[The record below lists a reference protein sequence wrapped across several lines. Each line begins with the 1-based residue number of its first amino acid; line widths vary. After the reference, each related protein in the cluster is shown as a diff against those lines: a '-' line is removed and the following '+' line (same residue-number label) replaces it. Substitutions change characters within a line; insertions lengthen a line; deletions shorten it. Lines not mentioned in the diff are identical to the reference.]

1 MEAFSGRRPLIMK
14 ILFIAGRE
22 PAYVRNAMMLKCLE
36 KNRIE
41 LIDCTD
47 SSKTYP
53 VRFLKVLLKLLT
65 HKNEHFDCVF
75 VGFLGQP
82 LVPIIRMLT
91 SKPVIF
97 DAFLST
103 YDTMCFDRKR
113 FKPDSLAGRFFF
125 WLDRYSCVQADSI
138 LLDTDAHIDYFT
150 KTFDLPRDKFQR
162 LFVGADESL
171 FYPRDVKREDHT
183 FRVFYYSSFLPL
195 HGNEYIVQAAARLR
209 DQKEIEFVVVGK
221 GMEHTRIRNL
231 AQGLGADN
239 IRFIDWLPYRQLPL
253 EIAQADICLGGHFSD
268 SDKARRVIAGK
279 TFQFLAMKKPVIVG
293 DCPGNREL
301 LTDRE
306 EALFV
311 TMADAGALTNAILEL
326 RNNATLREHIAEE
339 GYKTFMENCSTGAIA
354 EKLARIMRHDMEQ
367 W

>member
-1 MEAFSGRRPLIMK
+1 MK

-22 PAYVRNAMMLKCLE
+22 PAYVRNAMMLKCME
-36 KNRIE
+36 KNGFE

-47 SSKTYP
+47 SSATYP
-53 VRFLKVLLKLLT
+53 VRFLKVLLKFLT
-65 HKNEHFDCVF
+65 HKNENFDCVF

-82 LVPIIRMLT
+82 LVPIIRKLT
-91 SKPVIF
+91 GKPVIF

-113 FKPDSLAGRFFF
+113 FKPDSLVGRFFF

-150 KTFDLPRDKFQR
+150 KTFDLPREKFQWV
-162 LFVGADESL
+162 FVGADESL
-171 FYPRDVKREDHT
+171 FYPRDVKREDDT

-195 HGNEYIVQAAARLR
+195 HGTEYIVQAADKLR
-209 DQKEIEFVVVGK
+209 NEKDIEFIVVGK
-221 GMEHTRIRNL
+221 GLGHKRIRIL
-231 AQGLGADN
+231 AQSLEVDN
-239 IRFIDWLPYRQLPL
+239 IRFIDWLPYEQLPL
-253 EIAQADICLGGHFSD
+253 AIAQADICLGGHFSGI
-268 SDKARRVIAGK
+268 DKARRVIAGK

-306 EALFV
+306 DALFV
-311 TMADAGALTNAILEL
+311 TMADAGALADAILEL
-326 RNNATLREHIAEE
+326 KNNVTLREHIAEE
-339 GYKTFMENCSTGAIA
+339 GYKIFMENCTSDAIA
-354 EKLARIMRHDMEQ
+354 EKLGWIMRHDME
-367 W
+367 